1 MDSYEDAK
9 NELKEIYDCRGKEAI
24 FRSKMRWIEKGK
36 KLTKYFFN
44 LEKLNYEK
52 KVRSQLNGKNRNII
66 SDLNLINTEIEDF
79 YSDLLTSKLSQ
90 SQQTEF
96 HDNF

>member
-1 MDSYEDAK
+1 LDSYEDAK

>member
-1 MDSYEDAK
+1 LDNYEDAK
-9 NELKEIYDCRGKEAI
+9 NELKEIYDCKGKEAI

-52 KVRSQLNGKNRNII
+52 KVRSQLNGKNGNII
-66 SDLNLINTEIEDF
+66 SDLNLI
-79 YSDLLTSKLSQ
+79 
-90 SQQTEF
+90 
-96 HDNF
+96 